1 MEVPDEVIRELRECL
16 AWLAEHTQQSP
27 QAFDYSGF
35 LRGLPEPPPALLP
48 CPFCGSEGD
57 AEVVSNLATP
67 PTWMVFCRESE
78 CHARG
83 PLSAHSFHAIQLWN
97 TRKES

>member
-48 CPFCGSEGD
+48 CPFCGGQPEILRGHFFVHCPNPDCATDGPTGD
-57 AEVVSNLATP
+57 DE
-67 PTWMVFCRESE
+67 RD
-78 CHARG
+78 
-83 PLSAHSFHAIQLWN
+83 AIRLWN

>member
-48 CPFCGSEGD
+48 CPFCGSEAELIRYKPFGFVACTSQECGIRPGIGRED
-57 AEVVSNLATP
+57 AAD
-67 PTWMVFCRESE
+67 
-78 CHARG
+78 
-83 PLSAHSFHAIQLWN
+83 AIIRWN
-97 TRKES
+97 TRKESW